1 MGPTESCKYL
11 PRTKVPVSL
20 KRLLLLQKRVACQ
33 KKKLNAWLKKPN
45 NSQRK
50 TKRTSNGLMTTKKQ
64 RRKSSKK
71 SRKNLKR
78 RLTQSFKRF
87 TKQVL
92 VAKELHQKKKTW
104 MSKTVMNFKT
114 HEMYR
119 FIRFDV
125 QKEILAR

>member
-1 MGPTESCKYL
+1 MGKIPW
-11 PRTKVPVSL
+11 RM
-20 KRLLLLQKRVACQ
+20 
-33 KKKLNAWLKKPN
+33 KKKVLQTSCP
-45 NSQRK
+45 RK
-50 TKRTSNGLMTTKKQ
+50 TKKPWKKQSKRPSNGLMTTKKQ

-92 VAKELHQKKKTW
+92 VAKELHQKKTW
-104 MSKTVMNFKT
+104 MTKTVMNFKT